1 MTDTSTALADTEA
14 AGAERPAPE
23 APSRPPSSRGSD
35 ALQLVAA
42 ALSAGVFVW
51 LVVHLTQLVAPP
63 FVIAVFWYL
72 VLLGVYWVVVLDT
85 RGPLIAGDRVAS
97 VLVTTG
103 AFLAFVPLVFI
114 LYLVADKGL
123 PVLVR
128 GFPKFFTQTLETFG
142 PLDTAEGGG
151 ALHSIVGTLQQ
162 VGLATVT
169 SVPVAVLTAVYLN
182 EIGGRMAPFLRFIV
196 DAMSG
201 LPSIVAGLFVF
212 SVWVVRYHKGFSG
225 VAGSAALFMLMLPT
239 VTRTAEEIL
248 RTIPGSLR
256 EAALAVGA
264 PEWRMILR
272 VVLPTARN
280 GLITGAILGV
290 ARAVGETAP
299 VLLTAV
305 GNPAMNS
312 NPWLAPQDD
321 LPLFVYNAIKAP
333 LPAVV
338 EQAWAGALVLVVLV
352 LVLFTAARVVG
363 SARRPGQ
370 R

>member
-1 MTDTSTALADTEA
+1 MSTATASVTEDP
-14 AGAERPAPE
+14 GTGGPDAETPT
-23 APSRPPSSRGSD
+23 RPPSSNASD
-35 ALQLVAA
+35 ALQLIASAV
-42 ALSAGVFVW
+42 SAGVLVW
-51 LVVHLTQLVAPP
+51 LLLHLAQLELPP
-63 FVIAVFWYL
+63 FVVAVVWYL
-72 VLLGVYWVVVLDT
+72 TFLTLYWVVMLDT
-85 RGPLIAGDRVAS
+85 RGSLIAGDRVAS
-97 VLVTTG
+97 VLVSTG
-103 AFLAFVPLVFI
+103 AFVAFVPLVFI

-123 PVLVR
+123 PTLLR
-128 GFPKFFTQTLETFG
+128 GFPRFFTQTLETFG
-142 PLDTAEGGG
+142 PLDSAEGGG
-151 ALHSIVGTLQQ
+151 AFHSIVGTLQQ
-162 VGLATVT
+162 VGIATVA
-169 SVPVAVLTAVYLN
+169 SVPVAILTAVYLH
-182 EIGGRMAPFLRFIV
+182 EIGGRMAPFVRFIV

-212 SVWVVRYHKGFSG
+212 SLWVVRYRQGFSG

-299 VLLTAV
+299 VLLTTV
-305 GNPAMNS
+305 GNPALNS
-312 NPWLAPQDD
+312 NPFKNVQDD
-321 LPLFVYNAIKAP
+321 LPLFVYNGIKAP
-333 LPAVV
+333 FEAVNDK
-338 EQAWAGALVLVVLV
+338 AWAGALLLVALV
-352 LVLFTAARVVG
+352 LLLFVLARVVG
-363 SARRPGQ
+363 GSRRPGQ